1 MIKAIIFDCFGVLTT
16 EGWQEFKDTYFSDSS
31 KLKEAYRLNNLADQG
46 KLNHEQLLPLIA
58 ELAQIP
64 IEQARKEIDDYQANK
79 RLLAYIAENLKPNF
93 KIGMLSNVS
102 DDWLTKLFSSS
113 QLLLF
118 DEFALSYKVG
128 FVKPAKE
135 AYEYI
140 ADRLNVKTE
149 ECVFIDDR
157 GHYVEAAKKL
167 GMKGIVYVDFNQM
180 KSELEQILEAT
191 SLAE

>member
-1 MIKAIIFDCFGVLTT
+1 
-16 EGWQEFKDTYFSDSS
+16 
-31 KLKEAYRLNNLADQG
+31 
-46 KLNHEQLLPLIA
+46 
-58 ELAQIP
+58 
-64 IEQARKEIDDYQANK
+64 
-79 RLLAYIAENLKPNF
+79 
-93 KIGMLSNVS
+93 
-102 DDWLTKLFSSS
+102 
-113 QLLLF
+113 
-118 DEFALSYKVG
+118 
-128 FVKPAKE
+128 VKPAKE

>member
-16 EGWQEFKDTYFSDSS
+16 EGWQQFKETYFTDGST
-31 KLKEAYRLNNLADQG
+31 LKEAYRLNKLADQG
-46 KLNHEQLLPLIA
+46 KLNHEQLLPMIA

-64 IEQARKEIDDYQANK
+64 IEQAREEIDDYQANK
-79 RLLAYIAENLKPNF
+79 RLLEYISVRLKSRY
-93 KIGMLSNVS
+93 KLGMLSNVS
-102 DDWLTKLFSSS
+102 DDWLTKLFSTS
-113 QLLLF
+113 QLSLF

-140 ADRLNVKTE
+140 AKRLNVDVE

-157 GHYVEAAKKL
+157 EHYVEAANKL
-167 GMKGIVYVDFNQM
+167 GMKGIVYIDFNQM
-180 KSELEQILEAT
+180 KAELEEILEA
-191 SLAE
+191 SNMAG